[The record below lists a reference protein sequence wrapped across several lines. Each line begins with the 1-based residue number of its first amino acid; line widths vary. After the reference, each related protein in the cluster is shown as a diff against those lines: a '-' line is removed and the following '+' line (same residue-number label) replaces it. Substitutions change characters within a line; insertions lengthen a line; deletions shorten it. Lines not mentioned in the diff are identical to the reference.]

1 MSKNIILATIYK
13 LVFKDNTNIAYVGQ
27 STNINS
33 RFKQHIKNAKDF
45 SNIDNKLYFF
55 MNLYGIH
62 NFYIEVIEIFNNI
75 SQIEL
80 NNNEQKYIQL
90 YGSIN
95 TMFSNSNI
103 SIQITKSLIQQL
115 LTKLHDD
122 NISQNIIK
130 QISNSLYNKYSLN
143 SSNNTIQKLN
153 DNKNTVMTTDQSVE
167 YINKIKEQNRLRQQ
181 KFIEK
186 KKITGEYEAYNEK
199 RTEYKREYRNKNK
212 IDDVNNNKNTVIT
225 TDQSLEYMNKI
236 KEQNRLRQQRFI
248 EKKKTTGEYEAYN
261 KARTEYKKKYR
272 NKPDDVNSNTS
283 KLHDYINNPSQSP
296 TANIQSPTAN
306 IQSPTDNIQSPTD
319 NIQSPTDNIQ
329 SPTANIQSPTANIQ
343 SPTATD

>member
-13 LVFKDNTNIAYVGQ
+13 LVFKHNTDIAYVGQ

-33 RFKQHIKNAKDF
+33 RFKKHIKNANDF

-80 NNNEQKYIQL
+80 NNNEKKYIQL
-90 YGSIN
+90 FGSIN
-95 TMFSNSNI
+95 TTFSNSNI
-103 SIQITKSLIQQL
+103 SIPITSSLIEQL
-115 LTKLHDD
+115 LTKLQND
-122 NISQNIIK
+122 NIPDNVIK
-130 QISNSLYNKYSLN
+130 QISNSLYNKYSITTLD

-153 DNKNTVMTTDQSVE
+153 LNKNTVMTTDQSV
-167 YINKIKEQNRLRQQ
+167 
-181 KFIEK
+181 
-186 KKITGEYEAYNEK
+186 
-199 RTEYKREYRNKNK
+199 
-212 IDDVNNNKNTVIT
+212 
-225 TDQSLEYMNKI
+225 EYMNKI

-296 TANIQSPTAN
+296 T
-306 IQSPTDNIQSPTD
+306 D

-329 SPTANIQSPTANIQ
+329 SPTA
-343 SPTATD
+343 TD

>member
-1 MSKNIILATIYK
+1 MPKNIILATIYK
-13 LVFKDNTNIAYVGQ
+13 LVFKDNTDIAYVGQ

-33 RFKQHIKNAKDF
+33 RFKQHIKNANDF

-103 SIQITKSLIQQL
+103 SIQITSSLIQQL
-115 LTKLHDD
+115 LTKLQND
-122 NISQNIIK
+122 NISENIIK
-130 QISNSLYNKYSLN
+130 QISNSLYNKYTLN

-153 DNKNTVMTTDQSVE
+153 DNKNTVM
-167 YINKIKEQNRLRQQ
+167 
-181 KFIEK
+181 
-186 KKITGEYEAYNEK
+186 
-199 RTEYKREYRNKNK
+199 
-212 IDDVNNNKNTVIT
+212 NTN
-225 TDQSLEYMNKI
+225 QSLEYMNKI

-261 KARTEYKKKYR
+261 ETRTEYKTNYRNKTDNVNSNITTVMNTDQSLEYINKIKEQNRLRQQRFIEKKKITGEYEAYNKARTEYKRNYR
-272 NKPDDVNSNTS
+272 NKADDVNSNTS
-283 KLHDYINNPSQSP
+283 KLHDSIINTS
-296 TANIQSPTAN
+296 
-306 IQSPTDNIQSPTD
+306 
-319 NIQSPTDNIQ
+319 QSPTDNIQ
-329 SPTANIQSPTANIQ
+329 SPTA
-343 SPTATD
+343 TD

>member
-33 RFKQHIKNAKDF
+33 RFKQHIKNANDF

-80 NNNEQKYIQL
+80 NNNEKKYIQL

-95 TMFSNSNI
+95 TTYSNSNI
-103 SIQITKSLIQQL
+103 SIQITKSLIEQL
-115 LTKLHDD
+115 VIKLQDD
-122 NISQNIIK
+122 NISENIIT
-130 QISNSLYNKYSLN
+130 QISNSLYNKYTITTLN
-143 SSNNTIQKLN
+143 SSNNPIEKIN
-153 DNKNTVMTTDQSVE
+153 VNKNTTMTTDQTVE
-167 YINKIKEQNRLRQQ
+167 YINKIKEQNRLRQH

-186 KKITGEYEAYNEK
+186 KKITGEYETYNEA
-199 RTEYKREYRNKNK
+199 RTEYKKKYRNKTDN
-212 IDDVNNNKNTVIT
+212 VNNNLTTVMN

-261 KARTEYKKKYR
+261 NARTEYKKKYR
-272 NKPDDVNSNTS
+272 NKADDVNSNTS
-283 KLHDYINNPSQSP
+283 KLHDSIINPS
-296 TANIQSPTAN
+296 QSPTAN
-306 IQSPTDNIQSPTD
+306 IQSPTDNIQSPT
-319 NIQSPTDNIQ
+319 
-329 SPTANIQSPTANIQ
+329 
-343 SPTATD
+343 ATD